1 MALETAV
8 STDSSARARALRST
22 PVLRGLES
30 KFIIP
35 DSRIPESV
43 LNTVRLGRNG
53 QLSLPR
59 SVMKRLHLQGNET
72 LLLDVSE
79 DGVIQ
84 LRPAAVLPI
93 EMYTPERIAEFER
106 ESEVDADTRAAARK
120 VADDA
125 TR

>member
-1 MALETAV
+1 M
-8 STDSSARARALRST
+8 D
-22 PVLRGLES
+22 
-30 KFIIP
+30 
-35 DSRIPESV
+35 
-43 LNTVRLGRNG
+43 TVRLGRNG

-59 SVMKRLHLQGNET
+59 SVMKRLHLRGNET

-106 ESEVDADTRAAARK
+106 ESEVDEDTRAAVRK
-120 VADDA
+120 AA
-125 TR
+125 GNASG

>member
-1 MALETAV
+1 M
-8 STDSSARARALRST
+8 D
-22 PVLRGLES
+22 
-30 KFIIP
+30 
-35 DSRIPESV
+35 
-43 LNTVRLGRNG
+43 TVRLGRNG

-59 SVMKRLHLQGNET
+59 SVMKRLHLRGNET

-120 VADDA
+120 EVDTASG
-125 TR
+125 